1 MIRSKL
7 LIAGA
12 AFGAIAALYRR
23 FTAGT
28 GRKLRACDRQ
38 RARGLSEAA
47 ATKRSDK
54 NLNAHINHWAHKGK
68 LKAVRVGTAAT
79 AAARARTLRLHE
91 LGEGLPIG
99 SIAAF
104 KGR

>member
-7 LIAGA
+7 LIACA
-12 AFGAIAALYRR
+12 AVGAIGAFIAVSQPVQAGSCALVS
-23 FTAGT
+23 AKG
-28 GRKLRACDRQ
+28 
-38 RARGLSEAA
+38 RGLSEAA

-79 AAARARTLRLHE
+79 SC
-91 LGEGLPIG
+91 G
-99 SIAAF
+99 
-104 KGR
+104 KGPLFICTSSAKVCP

>member
-7 LIAGA
+7 LIACA
-12 AFGAIAALYRR
+12 AVGAIGAFIAVSQPVQAGSCALV
-23 FTAGT
+23 TAKG
-28 GRKLRACDRQ
+28 
-38 RARGLSEAA
+38 RGLSEAA

-79 AAARARTLRLHE
+79 SC
-91 LGEGLPIG
+91 G
-99 SIAAF
+99 
-104 KGR
+104 KGPLFICTTSAKVCP

>member
-7 LIAGA
+7 LIACA
-12 AFGAIAALYRR
+12 AVGAIGAFIAVSQPVQAGSCALVS
-23 FTAGT
+23 AKG
-28 GRKLRACDRQ
+28 
-38 RARGLSEAA
+38 RGLSEAA

-79 AAARARTLRLHE
+79 SC
-91 LGEGLPIG
+91 G
-99 SIAAF
+99 
-104 KGR
+104 KGPLFICTTSAKVCP